1 MKIFLYKFVIILIGL
16 FLIFELTLGSLI
28 KDFKREYV
36 NLLSKEKIESIK
48 SKARQ
53 EMRTAINKDVY
64 LDPEDAKLIS
74 RFIKKI
80 QNELN
85 IEESK

>member
-36 NLLSKEKIESIK
+36 NLLSKEKID
-48 SKARQ
+48 KAFKLSLKYRQ
-53 EMRTAINKDVY
+53 RLGA
-64 LDPEDAKLIS
+64 IS
-74 RFIKKI
+74 RKHVIKNFSK
-80 QNELN
+80 EKMLKGYLN
-85 IEESK
+85 LYIKNLL